1 MMTHV
6 PVMLNEVLELLAPKQ
21 GASYL
26 DCTFGGGG
34 HTRALLEAAEGVRV
48 VAMDCDPQAGERAEA
63 LKREYPDRFRFCD
76 LNFQSIDEVPEG
88 NFSGVLMDLGISSFH
103 VDDAERGFSFNKD
116 APVDMRLNPRE
127 GISGAQFLEQASE
140 DALIEAVRDFG
151 EERSWRR
158 VVTAILDA
166 RGTGKLQRTTTLADL
181 IASVIS
187 KRGFS
192 RIHPATKTFQGIRI
206 AVNRELSVLA
216 EALPKAVDKLAEG
229 GVLAVISFHS
239 LEDRCV
245 KRFFK
250 RMAGRPEHA
259 GDSRSQMTRVAR
271 AVLLT
276 NRPMSA
282 SAEEVEDNPRSR
294 SAKLRALKKITQEE
308 GK

>member
-1 MMTHV
+1 MGWLHR
-6 PVMLNEVLELLAPKQ
+6 N
-21 GASYL
+21 
-26 DCTFGGGG
+26 C
-34 HTRALLEAAEGVRV
+34 
-48 VAMDCDPQAGERAEA
+48 
-63 LKREYPDRFRFCD
+63 
-76 LNFQSIDEVPEG
+76 
-88 NFSGVLMDLGISSFH
+88 
-103 VDDAERGFSFNKD
+103 
-116 APVDMRLNPRE
+116 
-127 GISGAQFLEQASE
+127 
-140 DALIEAVRDFG
+140 
-151 EERSWRR
+151 
-158 VVTAILDA
+158 
-166 RGTGKLQRTTTLADL
+166 
-181 IASVIS
+181 
-187 KRGFS
+187 
-192 RIHPATKTFQGIRI
+192 
-206 AVNRELSVLA
+206 LA